1 LGEGHLFY
9 PPMTIPE
16 DMKDRYARQLS
27 IPGFGPKA
35 QERLSEASVAVVGV
49 GGLGS
54 PVCQYLAAAGVGR
67 LILIDDQKAEPS
79 NLNRQV
85 IHFEEDA
92 ALPRYKV
99 ESARMKIEALNSDVE
114 VEALPMRLEEETSFI
129 LKGADLAVDCLDN
142 PKGRYLLNRIC
153 LERRIPMVHGAVE
166 GFSGHVFSIVP
177 GGPCLRC
184 AFPSLPNRWSG
195 VPVLGAAAGVIG
207 SMQAAEAVKII
218 TGIGE
223 APNGRALFL
232 DLKSWQLDEVVF
244 TRNPSCPD
252 CGSLRP

>member
-1 LGEGHLFY
+1 MPFLAR
-9 PPMTIPE
+9 
-16 DMKDRYARQLS
+16 MKDRYARQLS
-27 IPGFGPKA
+27 IPGFGPQA
-35 QERLSEASVAVVGV
+35 QKKLSEASVAVVGV

-54 PVCQYLAAAGVGR
+54 PVCQYLAAAGIGK
-67 LILIDDQKAEPS
+67 LILIDDQKVEPS

-92 ALPRYKV
+92 LLPRYKV
-99 ESARMKIEALNSDVE
+99 ESARIKLEAFNSDIDI
-114 VEALPMRLEEETSFI
+114 EALPMKLEEETSFI
-129 LKGADLAVDCLDN
+129 LESADLAVDCLDN
-142 PKGRYLLNRIC
+142 QKGRYLLNRIC
-153 LERRIPMVHGAVE
+153 LKRGIPMVHGAVE
-166 GFSGHVFSIVP
+166 GLSGHVLSIVP

-207 SMQAAEAVKII
+207 SMQAAEAVKMI
-218 TGIGE
+218 TGIGD

-232 DLKSWQLDEVVF
+232 DLKSWQIDEVVF
-244 TRNPSCPD
+244 ARNPSCPD

>member
-1 LGEGHLFY
+1 
-9 PPMTIPE
+9 MTILVP
-16 DMKDRYARQLS
+16 MKDRYARQLA
-27 IPGFGPKA
+27 IPGFGPRA
-35 QERLSEASVAVVGV
+35 QEKLSGASVAVVGV

-54 PVCQYLAAAGVGR
+54 PVCQYLAAAGVGK

-92 ALPRYKV
+92 LLPRYKV
-99 ESARMKIEALNSDVE
+99 ESARLKIEALNSEVD
-114 VEALPMRLEEETSFI
+114 VEALPMRLEEETPFI
-129 LKGADLAVDCLDN
+129 MDGADLAVDCLDN

-153 LERRIPMVHGAVE
+153 LRRRIPLVHGAVE
-166 GFSGHVFSIVP
+166 GFTGHVMSVLP

-223 APNGRALFL
+223 APNGRALFI
-232 DLKSWQLDEVVF
+232 DLKSWQVDEVVF
-244 TRNPSCPD
+244 ARNPSCPD
-252 CGSLRP
+252 CGSL

>member
-1 LGEGHLFY
+1 
-9 PPMTIPE
+9 MTILVR
-16 DMKDRYARQLS
+16 MKDRYARQLS
-27 IPGFGPKA
+27 IPGFGPEA
-35 QERLSEASVAVVGV
+35 QEKLSKASVAVVGV

-92 ALPRYKV
+92 LLPRYKV
-99 ESARMKIEALNSDVE
+99 ESARKKIEAFNSEVE
-114 VEALPMRLEEETSFI
+114 VEALPMKLEEETSFI
-129 LKGADLAVDCLDN
+129 LENADLAVDCLDN

-153 LERRIPMVHGAVE
+153 LERRIPLVHGAVE
-166 GFSGHVFSIVP
+166 GFSGHVLSIVP

-207 SMQAAEAVKII
+207 SMQAAEVIKLI

-223 APNGRALFL
+223 APSGRALFI
-232 DLKSWQLDEVVF
+232 DLKNGQVDEVQFV
-244 TRNPSCPD
+244 RNPACPD

>member
-1 LGEGHLFY
+1 
-9 PPMTIPE
+9 MTIPVP
-16 DMKDRYARQLS
+16 MKDRYARQLA
-27 IPGFGPKA
+27 IPGFGPRA
-35 QERLSEASVAVVGV
+35 QKSLSEASVAVVGV

-54 PVCQYLAAAGVGR
+54 PVCQYLAAAGVGK

-92 ALPRYKV
+92 LLPRYKV
-99 ESARMKIEALNSDVE
+99 ESARIKIEALNSEIE
-114 VEALPMRLEEETSFI
+114 VEALPMRLEEGTSFV
-129 LKGADLAVDCLDN
+129 LENADLAVDCLDN

-153 LERRIPMVHGAVE
+153 LERKIPLVHGAVE
-166 GFSGHVFSIVP
+166 GFSGHVMSLVP

-207 SMQAAEAVKII
+207 SLQAAEAVKII
-218 TGIGE
+218 TGLGE
-223 APNGRALFL
+223 APKGRALFL
-232 DLKSWQLDEVVF
+232 DLKSWQVDEVVF
-244 TRNPSCPD
+244 VRDPSCPD

>member
-1 LGEGHLFY
+1 LLY
-9 PPMTIPE
+9 PPMNILV

-27 IPGFGPKA
+27 IPGFGPRA
-35 QERLSEASVAVVGV
+35 QEKLSEASVAVVGV

-54 PVCQYLAAAGVGR
+54 PVCQYLAAAGVGK

-85 IHFEEDA
+85 IHYEEDA
-92 ALPRYKV
+92 LLPRYKV
-99 ESARMKIEALNSDVE
+99 ESARMKLEALNSDVDI
-114 VEALPMRLEEETSFI
+114 EALPMKLEEETPFI
-129 LKGADLAVDCLDN
+129 LENADLAVDCLDN

-153 LERRIPMVHGAVE
+153 LERKIPLVHGAVE

-207 SMQAAEAVKII
+207 SMQAVEVVKII
-218 TGIGE
+218 TGIGD

-232 DLKSWQLDEVVF
+232 DLRSGQVDEVVF

-252 CGSLRP
+252 CGSL

>member
-1 LGEGHLFY
+1 
-9 PPMTIPE
+9 
-16 DMKDRYARQLS
+16 MKDRYARQLS
-27 IPGFGPKA
+27 IPGFGPQA
-35 QERLSEASVAVVGV
+35 QERLSEACVAVVGI

-54 PVCQYLAAAGVGR
+54 PVCHYLAAAGVGK
-67 LILIDDQKAEPS
+67 LVLVDDQKAEPS

-92 ALPRYKV
+92 LLPRYKV
-99 ESARMKIEALNSDVE
+99 ESARIKLEALNSDVR
-114 VEALPMRLEEETSFI
+114 VEALPMRLEEETAFV
-129 LKGADLAVDCLDN
+129 LNDADLAVDCLDN

-153 LERRIPMVHGAVE
+153 LKKKIPFVHGAVE
-166 GFSGHVFSIVP
+166 GFSGHVLSIVP

-195 VPVLGAAAGVIG
+195 VPVLGAAAGAIG
-207 SMQAAEAVKII
+207 SLQAAEAVKLI

-223 APNGRALFL
+223 RPNGRALFL
-232 DLKSWQLDEVVF
+232 DLKSWQVDEVVF
-244 TRNPSCPD
+244 QRDPSCPD

>member
-1 LGEGHLFY
+1 
-9 PPMTIPE
+9 MTILVP
-16 DMKDRYARQLS
+16 MKDRYARQLA
-27 IPGFGPKA
+27 IPGFGPRA
-35 QERLSEASVAVVGV
+35 QEKLSGVSVAVVGV

-54 PVCQYLAAAGVGR
+54 PVCQYLAAAGVGK

-92 ALPRYKV
+92 LLPRYKV
-99 ESARMKIEALNSDVE
+99 ESARLKIEALNSEVD
-114 VEALPMRLEEETSFI
+114 VEALPMRLEGETPFI
-129 LKGADLAVDCLDN
+129 MDGADLAVDCLDN

-153 LERRIPMVHGAVE
+153 LRRRIPLVHGAVE
-166 GFSGHVFSIVP
+166 GFTGHVMSVLP

-223 APNGRALFL
+223 APNGRALFI
-232 DLKSWQLDEVVF
+232 DLKSWQVDEVVF
-244 TRNPSCPD
+244 ARNPSCPD
-252 CGSLRP
+252 CGSLGP

>member
-1 LGEGHLFY
+1 
-9 PPMTIPE
+9 MTILIP
-16 DMKDRYARQLS
+16 MKDRYARQLS
-27 IPGFGPKA
+27 IPGFGPQS
-35 QERLSEASVAVVGV
+35 QEKLSQAIVAVVGV

-54 PVCQYLAAAGVGR
+54 PVCQYLAAAGVGK
-67 LILIDDQKAEPS
+67 LILIDDQKVEPS

-92 ALPRYKV
+92 FLPRYKV
-99 ESARMKIEALNSDVE
+99 ESARIKLEAFNSDVDI
-114 VEALPMRLEEETSFI
+114 EALPMMLEEETSFI
-129 LKGADLAVDCLDN
+129 LENADLAVDCLDN

-153 LERRIPMVHGAVE
+153 LERKIPLVHGAVE
-166 GFSGHVFSIVP
+166 GFSGHVLSIVP

-195 VPVLGAAAGVIG
+195 VPVLGATAGVIG
-207 SMQAAEAVKII
+207 SMQAAEVVKII

-232 DLKSWQLDEVVF
+232 DLKSGQVDEVVF
-244 TRNPSCPD
+244 TRDPKCPD

>member
-1 LGEGHLFY
+1 
-9 PPMTIPE
+9 
-16 DMKDRYARQLS
+16 MKDRYSRQLS
-27 IPGFGPKA
+27 IPEFGPEA
-35 QERLSEASVAVVGV
+35 QRKLARSCVAVVGI

-54 PVCQYLAAAGVGR
+54 PVCQYLAAAGVGK

-92 ALPRYKV
+92 LLPRYKV
-99 ESARMKIEALNSDVE
+99 ESARMKLESLNSDVD
-114 VEALPMRLEEETSFI
+114 VEALPMRLEEETPFI
-129 LKGADLAVDCLDN
+129 LENADLAVDCMDN

-153 LERRIPMVHGAVE
+153 LKRKIPFVHGAVE

-184 AFPSLPNRWSG
+184 AFPSLPNHWNG

-207 SMQAAEAVKII
+207 SLRAAEAIKLL

-223 APNGRALFL
+223 RPNGRALFL
-232 DLKSWQLDEVVF
+232 DLISGQADEVLF
-244 TRNPSCPD
+244 ARNPACTE
-252 CGSLRP
+252 CGSLVP